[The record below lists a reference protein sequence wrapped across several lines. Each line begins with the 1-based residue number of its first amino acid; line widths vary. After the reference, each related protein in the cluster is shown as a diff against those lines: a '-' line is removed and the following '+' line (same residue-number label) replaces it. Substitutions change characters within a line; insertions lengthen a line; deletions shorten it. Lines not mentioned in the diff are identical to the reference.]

1 MSTSSRVCNA
11 CVSLSCFF
19 LFFANPSLGRMQV
32 HKMLLCPA
40 RARPGKQK
48 RVFTATPVG
57 RGRQEV
63 TSAHACLCTRHQDQV
78 RRGCPSRGIAQG
90 LTSKGPFGG
99 RGRLPPQAGQER
111 QHVCSPTC
119 ANSPCLLKSLFYFIL
134 FYWSSFLSSFHRCT
148 PKKSSPLRF
157 VLSQI
162 GPTTTKTCTVL
173 LGPKLEK

>member
-11 CVSLSCFF
+11 CVSLSFF
-19 LFFANPSLGRMQV
+19 FIFANPSLGRMQV

-134 FYWSSFLSSFHRCT
+134 LVLFSFFLSSLHT
-148 PKKSSPLRF
+148 KKKLPPPLCPITNRSHHHKN
-157 VLSQI
+157 LYS
-162 GPTTTKTCTVL
+162 TARAKT
-173 LGPKLEK
+173 

>member
-1 MSTSSRVCNA
+1 MRLTV
-11 CVSLSCFF
+11 VFF
-19 LFFANPSLGRMQV
+19 FFSNPSLGRMQV

-134 FYWSSFLSSFHRCT
+134 LVLFSFFLSSLHT
-148 PKKSSPLRF
+148 KKKLPPPLCPITNRSHHHKN
-157 VLSQI
+157 LYS
-162 GPTTTKTCTVL
+162 TARAKT
-173 LGPKLEK
+173 